1 MMQQH
6 RSFNRPITRQFATP
20 KLLTKMHTI
29 MNKCGV
35 KKSTDLIV
43 SAFTTGGSEITST
56 KQLTRTVAEK
66 IILFLQDHQR
76 KNSSVD
82 DILCDAMRK
91 VILKRVGKVIWMRHR
106 STEIKLIHAWI
117 LREGLFE
124 KPLHEHNFEELYQ
137 LMVHVGE

>member
-1 MMQQH
+1 MQQH
-6 RSFNRPITRQFATP
+6 RPSNRPIRRQFATP

-29 MNKCGV
+29 MNKVGV

-43 SAFTTGGSEITST
+43 SAFTTGGTEITST

-82 DILCDAMRK
+82 EILCDSMRK
-91 VILKRVGKVIWMRHR
+91 VILKKVGKVIWIRHH
-106 STEIKLIHAWI
+106 STDMKLIHTWI
-117 LREGLFE
+117 LREGVFG

-137 LMVHVGE
+137 LMVHVED